1 MSTDNVGRAEI
12 RSYAER
18 IIRLDDERQTLVD
31 DIREIR
37 AECKSRGFNVKA
49 LNAAIKR
56 HRMTGDEREQYDLFE
71 EESHLY
77 LSAIEGEGE

>member
-1 MSTDNVGRAEI
+1 MMSDNVGRAEI

-56 HRMTGDEREQYDLFE
+56 YRMTGEEREQFDLFE
-71 EESHLY
+71 EETHLY
-77 LSAIEGEGE
+77 FEAISGADE

>member
-31 DIREIR
+31 DIKEIR

-71 EESHLY
+71 EEAHLY
-77 LSAIEGEGE
+77 LSAIEGDDE

>member
-1 MSTDNVGRAEI
+1 MTTDNVGRAEI

-18 IIRLDDERQTLVD
+18 ITRLDEERLALVA
-31 DIREIR
+31 DIAEIR

-56 HRMTGDEREQYDLFE
+56 HRMTGEQREQFDLFE
-71 EESHLY
+71 EESALY
-77 LSAIEGEGE
+77 LSAIEGDDE

>member
-18 IIRLDDERQTLVD
+18 IIRLDDERQTMVD

-37 AECKSRGFNVKA
+37 AECKARGFNVKA

-56 HRMTGDEREQYDLFE
+56 HRMTGEEREQFDLFE
-71 EESHLY
+71 EETHLY
-77 LSAIEGEGE
+77 FEAINGADE

>member
-12 RSYAER
+12 RAYAER
-18 IIRLDDERQTLVD
+18 IIRLDDERQTLVG
-31 DIREIR
+31 DIKEIR

-71 EESHLY
+71 EEAHLY